1 MRKNITT
8 RVRRNKMAIPKI
20 IHYCWFGQK
29 EMSDL
34 DKECI
39 ESWKKYLPDYEFRF
53 WNEDNFDVTQSNYV
67 REAYEQN
74 HFVFVSD
81 YLRWY
86 ALSNFGGMYL
96 DLDIEVLKNLDEFL
110 ENNHTFLGFENKTL
124 IGTGIVG
131 TEKGSWISK
140 KMFEYYDTHDF
151 VNEDGNIDT
160 TASVQIIVPILEERG
175 FVRENKEQFLGDIHI
190 YERDIF
196 FPKKLDEDH
205 FRTTDRTVTI
215 HKFEG
220 TWLTDREKKRGTSK
234 VWRNVCRPVLRKI
247 RSVITKLMGRKR
259 AKRIEASLRDKIR

>member
-1 MRKNITT
+1 
-8 RVRRNKMAIPKI
+8 MAIPKI
-20 IHYCWFGQK
+20 IHYCWFGPK

-53 WNEDNFDVTQSNYV
+53 WSEDNFDYTQSAYV
-67 REAYEQN
+67 KEAYEQN

-86 ALSNFGGMYL
+86 ALSNYGGLYL

-124 IGTGIVG
+124 VGTGIVG

-140 KMFEYYDTHDF
+140 KMFEYYDTHEF

-160 TASVQIIVPILEERG
+160 TASVQIIVPILETKG
-175 FVRENKEQFLGDIHI
+175 FEKENKEQFLDDIHI

-196 FPKKLDEDH
+196 FPKKVDDET
-205 FRTTDRTVTI
+205 FLTTDRTVTI

-220 TWLTDREKKRGTSK
+220 TWLTDREKRRGTNPF
-234 VWRNVCRPVLRKI
+234 WRNVCRPILRKI
-247 RSVITKLMGRKR
+247 RAIMTKIMGRKR
-259 AKRIEASLRDKIR
+259 AKRIENSLRAKIR